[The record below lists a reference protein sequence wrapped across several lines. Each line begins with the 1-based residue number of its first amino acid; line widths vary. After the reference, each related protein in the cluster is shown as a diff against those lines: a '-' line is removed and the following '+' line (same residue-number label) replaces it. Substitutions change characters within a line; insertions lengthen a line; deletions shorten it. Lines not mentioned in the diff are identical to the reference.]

1 MFAGVEGDIKATFKF
16 GAGEATV
23 FDAQSSIRECEVKEV
38 HNRPNRHGNT
48 LHCVLMMYERSRLMS
63 VDLLQKYFV
72 SGDMDWRVKLKSTS
86 KWSNLLFKM
95 KEWQQNGLTNSC
107 CTENLQEQCI
117 KLENCSSDVH

>member
-1 MFAGVEGDIKATFKF
+1 VIKFAGVEGDIKATFKF

-23 FDAQSSIRECEVKEV
+23 FDALSSIRECEVKEV

-72 SGDMDWRVKLKSTS
+72 SGDMDWRVKEHIEVVKLAFQNEGMATE
-86 KWSNLLFKM
+86 WVDQQLL
-95 KEWQQNGLTNSC
+95 
-107 CTENLQEQCI
+107 
-117 KLENCSSDVH
+117 H